1 MKRVKHYQTVLEFCG
16 FFPFDFR
23 GLCENWLIKHAH
35 NGFQIET
42 RLHFKSSFQHFIYSG
57 YVCCWVVDALQVA
70 YWWFQYYFTSSC
82 TYFIASTG
90 WYVLIFVKFST
101 HYPTNIELFLVS
113 HQEISLRTI
122 EQSKF
127 FWSNSASTAV
137 VLNLSNS
144 WWVEKF
150 SSTLCENRS
159 EKRSMLVDSQ
169 VSQVAQE
176 YCWRE
181 VLFHALQSKD
191 QTTYVRDHP

>member
-1 MKRVKHYQTVLEFCG
+1 MKRVKHYQTILEFCG

-70 YWWFQYYFTSSC
+70 YWWFQYYFISSC
-82 TYFIASTG
+82 TYFIACTG

-127 FWSNSASTAV
+127 FWSKK
-137 VLNLSNS
+137 LCIHC
-144 WWVEKF
+144 
-150 SSTLCENRS
+150 SSPES
-159 EKRSMLVDSQ
+159 FQQLVSGKIF
-169 VSQVAQE
+169 
-176 YCWRE
+176 
-181 VLFHALQSKD
+181 FHAWWEQISV
-191 QTTYVRDHP
+191 QCW